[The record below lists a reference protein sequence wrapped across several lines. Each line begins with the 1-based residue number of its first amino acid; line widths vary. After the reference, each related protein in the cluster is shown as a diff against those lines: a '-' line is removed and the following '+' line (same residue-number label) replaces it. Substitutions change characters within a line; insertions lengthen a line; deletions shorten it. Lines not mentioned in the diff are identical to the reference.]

1 MTLNE
6 RVAAVQIM
14 QKFVRMS
21 RVLLPVYANLIVKRR
36 LSDTEQLKVK
46 QITRVYDEFNAN
58 PDASQ
63 YLIGSDILYL
73 IVKVWENLK
82 NNTGDTP
89 ESHHIFRRFLFESD
103 RLITTWNRQVLN

>member
-36 LSDTEQLKVK
+36 LTEQEQAKTL
-46 QITRVYDEFNAN
+46 QIMGVYDNFDVN
-58 PDASQ
+58 PEASQ

-73 IVKVWENLK
+73 IIKVWNNLRT
-82 NNTGDTP
+82 NAGESP
-89 ESHHIFRRFLFESD
+89 ESHHIFQRFLLESD
-103 RLITTWNRQVLN
+103 RLIKTWNRQVLN